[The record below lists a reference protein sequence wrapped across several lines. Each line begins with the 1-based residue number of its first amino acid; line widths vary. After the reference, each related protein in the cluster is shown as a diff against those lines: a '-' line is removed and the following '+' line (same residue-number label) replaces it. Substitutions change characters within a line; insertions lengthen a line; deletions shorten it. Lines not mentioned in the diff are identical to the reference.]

1 MPVRKAIAGDGAET
15 PEFRFCDSIRKGWI
29 VREVR
34 DSGVR
39 VSGQGFL
46 EASKVVSE
54 VVQG

>member
-1 MPVRKAIAGDGAET
+1 MPVRKAIAGDGAER

-29 VREVR
+29 ASEVR
-34 DSGVR
+34 DSGAR

-46 EASKVVSE
+46 KASRVVSE